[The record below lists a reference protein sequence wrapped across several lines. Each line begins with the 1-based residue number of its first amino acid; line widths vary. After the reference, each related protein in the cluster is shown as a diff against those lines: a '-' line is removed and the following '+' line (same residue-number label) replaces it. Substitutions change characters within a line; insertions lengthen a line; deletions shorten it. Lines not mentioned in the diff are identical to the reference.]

1 MALFSRQFEGLFD
14 LTEVTQITVTIA
26 STAAGASSVTA
37 NQAIASS
44 GAAVGDICLVS
55 SPVNTAGAQLTASV
69 VAAGTFV
76 LTVVNPTGGSTFNP
90 GAQTYTVYVFRSS
103 FKGAS

>member
-1 MALFSRQFEGLFD
+1 MALFSRQFEGLWD
-14 LTEVTQITVTIA
+14 LTEVAQITVTIA

-37 NQAIASS
+37 NQTPTGSQ
-44 GAAVGDICLVS
+44 AAVGDICLVS
-55 SPVNTAGAQLTASV
+55 SPVNTAGAIVSASV

-76 LTVVNPTGGSTFNP
+76 LSVVNPTGGSTFNP
-90 GAQTYTVYVFRSS
+90 GSQTYTVYVLRSS